1 MLALSVIGQSHNP
14 EGRNLYA
21 LFPATNDILASFL
34 DKVDERDNPY
44 RSGTPADMAQ
54 LGDHS

>member
-34 DKVDERDNPY
+34 DEVDERDNPY

-54 LGDHS
+54 